1 MTPQPYLL
9 RAGAA
14 AVLAVLSGCATVT
27 PDGGFGDVAATTQ
40 ARLGATPQLV
50 RDVAGRGELPAPL
63 RDLPVFTQGA
73 PLDIDT
79 AVRIALVNHPGLQAT
94 YWSVGI
100 AQADLAQAARPR
112 NPSVG
117 FTRLAGGGTVEI
129 ERGLTFDLL
138 GLLTTPLAARM
149 ETRRFE
155 AVKRDV
161 GAAIERHALETR
173 TAWIE
178 AVSSRQALD
187 YARRVQASSDAGA
200 ELTARMA
207 QSGNT
212 NALELAREQVFHAQA
227 TADVAR
233 ADRRATAARE
243 RLTRALGLWGTAARY
258 ALPDHLPD
266 LPAAPADLPDVE
278 RLAIE
283 RRLDVGAAKADAAAT
298 AADLGLTRTTRFVNV
313 FELGYA
319 NKTETDAPTE
329 HGYSL
334 SLELPLFDWGG
345 ARVARAEATY
355 MGAVNRV
362 AQAAVT
368 ARSEAREGYLAYRNA
383 YDVAK
388 HYRDTILPLRK
399 KIGREVL
406 LRYNGML
413 ASPQDLLADAREQ
426 AGAVAA
432 YIEALDA
439 FWRADAEL
447 AALLGTPPGR
457 ATTPAASASAS
468 ASAPATHKDHAE

>member
-1 MTPQPYLL
+1 MTPHPHFL

-27 PDGGFGDVAATTQ
+27 PDGGFSDVAAATQ
-40 ARLGATPQLV
+40 ARIGVAPQLAH
-50 RDVAGRGELPAPL
+50 DDAGRGALPAAL
-63 RDLPVFTQGA
+63 RDLPVFRDGA
-73 PLDIDT
+73 PLDMDT
-79 AVRIALVNHPGLQAT
+79 AVLIALVNHPGLQAT
-94 YWSVGI
+94 YWNVGI

-112 NPSVG
+112 NPSFD
-117 FTRLAGGGTVEI
+117 FTRLAGGGALEI
-129 ERGLTFDLL
+129 ERGLTVDLL

-155 AVKRDV
+155 GVRRDV

-187 YARRVQASSDAGA
+187 YARRVQASTEAGA

-212 NALELAREQVFHAQA
+212 NQLDLAREQVFHAQA
-227 TADVAR
+227 AADAAR

-243 RLTRALGLWGTAARY
+243 RLTRALGLWGKDAQY

-278 RLAIE
+278 RLALAQ
-283 RRLDVGAAKADAAAT
+283 RLDVQAATADAAAT
-298 AADLGLTRTTRFVNV
+298 AADLGLTRTTRFINV
-313 FELGYA
+313 FDVGYA
-319 NKTETDAPTE
+319 NKSQTDAPKE
-329 HGYSL
+329 HGYAI

-355 MGAVNRV
+355 MQAVNRV
-362 AQAAVT
+362 ALAAVT

-383 YDVAK
+383 YDTAR
-388 HYRDTILPLRK
+388 HYRDTVLPLRK

-413 ASPQDLLADAREQ
+413 ASPQELLADARDQ
-426 AGAVAA
+426 AGAVTA

-439 FWRADAEL
+439 FWRAHAEL
-447 AALLGTPPGR
+447 DAVLGTRLAAPG
-457 ATTPAASASAS
+457 TAASVPTAAP
-468 ASAPATHKDHAE
+468 APATHKDHAE